1 MAVDIEKQ
9 RARWRRNKRDERMNK
24 LSTGKHLS
32 PEFLSAVIAER
43 DRRITETP
51 RVGYLW
57 RRGVYFKDGSWEKAI
72 AFLADVWAADYCL
85 KAELGE
91 SNAKPKRVI
100 EWLCIY
106 GLDHGYTQSS
116 LRKLIYQARARIKLL
131 EKLSAWYEHRDVWW
145 PPFEYRR
152 PRRGKNKRHSIE
164 LDP

>member
-116 LRKLIYQARARIKLL
+116 LRKLIYQL
-131 EKLSAWYEHRDVWW
+131 ERVSNCLKNSALGTNTETFGGHLSNIAAPEGV
-145 PPFEYRR
+145 
-152 PRRGKNKRHSIE
+152 KISVTA
-164 LDP
+164 LS